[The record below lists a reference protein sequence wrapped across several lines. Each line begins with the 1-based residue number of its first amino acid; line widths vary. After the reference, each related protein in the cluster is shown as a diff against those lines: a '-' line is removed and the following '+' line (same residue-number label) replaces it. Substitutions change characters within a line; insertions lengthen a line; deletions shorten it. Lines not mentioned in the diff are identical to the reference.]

1 MEDQVSK
8 LNGLIC
14 NDNDS
19 VSSSDGG
26 SGSTSSNR
34 TTSGGRRNV
43 AVLLGSGQAD
53 PQAKQR
59 ALNGEY
65 FLIYV
70 TPEKICGGG
79 GYFLDALGAMHTCG
93 DASKRICLIA
103 VDESHCVS
111 EWGHDFCKD
120 YRNVGERIRSH
131 LSSLVDMVDIV
142 VVIAPFPS
150 CSEGYH
156 IVAPITQT
164 LQCEAKL

>member
-1 MEDQVSK
+1 MTMTV
-8 LNGLIC
+8 L
-14 NDNDS
+14 
-19 VSSSDGG
+19 
-26 SGSTSSNR
+26 
-34 TTSGGRRNV
+34 V
-43 AVLLGSGQAD
+43 AVTVAVAAHQAIGQ
-53 PQAKQR
+53 QVVV
-59 ALNGEY
+59 GEMWLS
-65 FLIYV
+65 FLVLARQIPRPNNVHSMVNIPSSMSRPKKYL
-70 TPEKICGGG
+70 GGG